1 MMLKRFAILVAWVAG
16 FAMRAVQAD
25 VITVAQVLPE
35 GSVEMSMR
43 ATTEAAECYLRKV
56 SDAGGINGHTFNVVT
71 VDAPGRL
78 DAATQRAAETI
89 RQYRPAALLNYSGS
103 ARIAALIRRGV
114 LDATR
119 TPVIGANVASTR
131 VRQDPNNR
139 WVFHVRAG
147 VRAEAAKMVSQA
159 VSLGGRQ
166 VAILYRDDVF
176 GEDGM
181 HSSVDALSASGL
193 EPAAVL
199 PMPTDMMDSAA
210 LTQLAEDVL
219 RVDAGAILMFSD
231 SVNIGGFLRAYR
243 ERGGIAVVTTDS
255 TPSADELVRASSVE
269 LARSVHLTEVM
280 PPIGKRN
287 VRLVRAF
294 VADMTAAGR
303 PDLARSVTALEGY
316 VAARLFVE
324 AVRRI
329 SGPVT
334 GEAVRTALLQR
345 GPFDLG
351 DFEIRFGPAQ
361 YEGSRYVD
369 IGIIGH
375 LGRVLN

>member
-1 MMLKRFAILVAWVAG
+1 
-16 FAMRAVQAD
+16 
-25 VITVAQVLPE
+25 
-35 GSVEMSMR
+35 
-43 ATTEAAECYLRKV
+43 
-56 SDAGGINGHTFNVVT
+56 
-71 VDAPGRL
+71 
-78 DAATQRAAETI
+78 
-89 RQYRPAALLNYSGS
+89 
-103 ARIAALIRRGV
+103 
-114 LDATR
+114 
-119 TPVIGANVASTR
+119 
-131 VRQDPNNR
+131 
-139 WVFHVRAG
+139 
-147 VRAEAAKMVSQA
+147 
-159 VSLGGRQ
+159 
-166 VAILYRDDVF
+166 
-176 GEDGM
+176 
-181 HSSVDALSASGL
+181 
-193 EPAAVL
+193 
-199 PMPTDMMDSAA
+199 MPTDMMDSAA

-361 YEGSRYVD
+361 YEGSRYVG